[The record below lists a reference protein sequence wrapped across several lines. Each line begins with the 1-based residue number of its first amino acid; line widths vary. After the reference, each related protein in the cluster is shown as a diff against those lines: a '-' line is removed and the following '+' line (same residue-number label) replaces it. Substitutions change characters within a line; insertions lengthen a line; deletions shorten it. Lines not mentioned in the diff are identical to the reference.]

1 MKIYKTHKVKMPTTA
16 VTSNST
22 EMNPIGRCG
31 IDCFYFGSVFFQKSR
46 FQFEMSLVR
55 LHSNDIIVTRRGKFE
70 DEIN

>member
-31 IDCFYFGSVFFQKSR
+31 IDFFYFGSVLLRFFSKKSV
-46 FQFEMSLVR
+46 SVR
-55 LHSNDIIVTRRGKFE
+55 NEFGSAPFK
-70 DEIN
+70 